1 MFEGH
6 RLEWKSKFVSELK
19 KTFNAF
25 ANSDGGTVI
34 IGINDDGQI
43 VGVENPDEVLQ
54 QVINTIR
61 DNIRPDLAQFY
72 QAYVDKRGNK
82 DVVVVEIQRGSSRP
96 YYLAGKGVRP
106 EGVYVRKGSETVQ
119 ASDNEILELIKTTS
133 GNDFERNRSFIQDLT
148 FKKAQSFFQSR
159 HKHLS
164 KPEMKSLG
172 LIGSDDLYT
181 NLALLF
187 SDQCPYSVKLAVFSD
202 DPRTGEEIFVD
213 RAEFSGSIFNQLEKS
228 DEWLDIHNKMGAS
241 FQGLNR
247 IDYRDYPS
255 KALRE
260 VLVNAIA
267 HRDYSLNGPIL
278 INIFDEKIEFISIG
292 GLVKGLNFDDM
303 MLGVSR
309 PRNVNLSS
317 AFIKLNLAEG
327 WGSGIRNIR
336 KLYKNNALKP
346 QFLISSH
353 AVKVV
358 LPKLLRVETKS
369 EPTSQESKIIKY
381 LETHGEARR
390 AQLQELLGLSQSR
403 VINILRKLVQQQVLV
418 TSKNGRNV
426 FYQLKVRN

>member
-1 MFEGH
+1 MGNKMFEGH

-336 KLYKNNALKP
+336 KLYKNKCVKTTIFNIESRSK
-346 QFLISSH
+346 SS
-353 AVKVV
+353 AAQIAKGGDKV
-358 LPKLLRVETKS
+358 
-369 EPTSQESKIIKY
+369 
-381 LETHGEARR
+381 
-390 AQLQELLGLSQSR
+390 
-403 VINILRKLVQQQVLV
+403 
-418 TSKNGRNV
+418 
-426 FYQLKVRN
+426 